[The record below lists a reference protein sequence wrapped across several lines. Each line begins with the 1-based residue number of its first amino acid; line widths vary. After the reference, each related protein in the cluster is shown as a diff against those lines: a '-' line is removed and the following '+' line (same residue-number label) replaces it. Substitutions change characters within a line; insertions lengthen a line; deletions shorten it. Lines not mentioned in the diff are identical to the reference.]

1 MAKLTTQ
8 EKKAFIEKIAPF
20 HIKYAKKYGFKLVS
34 AGIAQA
40 CLESGYGTSYKA
52 GYNNYHGLKYRENRV
67 NCNKGYFTDGGSEQ
81 NPDGTYTPLPS
92 DTAWYAFE
100 NMEKG
105 VEGYYQFIN
114 IPAYAKVKAATD
126 PLVYL
131 QEIKKVGY
139 ASSLNYVEN
148 VNNVIKSWNLTAYD
162 DELKNGKE
170 VEKSTLID
178 CEILSP
184 HHSGKRTH
192 TVDRITP
199 HCVVGQLT
207 AEEIGKIFQG
217 SRQASC
223 NYAIGTRGRVCL
235 VVDEANRSW
244 CSSSNENDQRAI
256 TIECASDKTA
266 PYAFNDMTYMKLEQL
281 CYDICKRY
289 GKKKLIWIEDKD
301 KALAYQPKEDEM
313 LLTVHRWFAN
323 KSCPGDWMFERM
335 GNLANKVTKMLC
347 QGLKPM
353 PVETDSSDWKDV
365 LPKPQKVV
373 VFEPYVVQITASA
386 LNIRKGPGVTYRS
399 AGVIRDRGQY
409 TIVEEQNGFGK
420 LKSGIGW
427 ISLKYTKKI

>member
-1 MAKLTTQ
+1 MANLTTQ
-8 EKKAFIEKIAPF
+8 EKKAFIEKIAPL

-52 GYNNYHGLKYRENRV
+52 GYHNYHGLKYKKNRV
-67 NCNKGYFTDGGSEQ
+67 NCNSGLFYDGGSEQ
-81 NPDGTYTPLPS
+81 NADGTYTLLPGT
-92 DTAWYAFE
+92 TAWYAFE
-100 NMEKG
+100 NMEKA

-114 IPAYAKVKAATD
+114 ISTYAKVKAATD

-148 VNNVIKSWNLTAYD
+148 VYNVIKNWNLTSYD
-162 DELKNGKE
+162 EEFQNKNTETK
-170 VEKSTLID
+170 KSSLID

-192 TVDRITP
+192 SVDRITP

-217 SRQASC
+217 TRQASC
-223 NYAIGTRGRVCL
+223 NYAIGKEGRVCL
-235 VVDEANRSW
+235 VVEEENRSW
-244 CSSSNENDQRAI
+244 CSSSKENDQRAI

-266 PYAFNDMTYMKLEQL
+266 PYAFNDAVYSKLQFL
-281 CYDICKRY
+281 CRDICERY
-289 GKKKLIWIEDKD
+289 GKKKLVWIEDKN
-301 KALAYQPKEDEM
+301 KALAYEPKEDEM

-323 KSCPGDWMFERM
+323 KSCPGDWMYSRM
-335 GNLANKVTKMLC
+335 GQLASQVTKMLAK
-347 QGLKPM
+347 GVRIVPIGIID
-353 PVETDSSDWKDV
+353 EE
-365 LPKPQKVV
+365 PKQPDT
-373 VFEPYVVQITASA
+373 FNPYIIKITASA
-386 LNIRKGPGVTYRS
+386 LNIRKGPGTSYPI
-399 AGVIRDRGQY
+399 AGVIRDRGKY

-427 ISLKYTKKI
+427 ISLKYTQKV

>member
-1 MAKLTTQ
+1 MANLTTQ
-8 EKKAFIEKIAPF
+8 EKKAFIEKIAPL

-52 GYNNYHGLKYRENRV
+52 GYHNYHGLKYRENRV
-67 NCNKGYFTDGGSEQ
+67 NCNKGYFYDGGSEQ
-81 NPDGTYTPLPS
+81 NADGTYTPLPN
-92 DTAWYAFE
+92 TTTWYTFE
-100 NMEKG
+100 NMEKA

-148 VNNVIKSWNLTAYD
+148 VYNVIKNWNLTSYD
-162 DELKNGKE
+162 EEFQNKNTEIK
-170 VEKSTLID
+170 KSSLID

-192 TVDRITP
+192 SVDRITP

-217 SRQASC
+217 NRQASC
-223 NYAIGTRGRVCL
+223 NYAIGKEGRVCL
-235 VVDEANRSW
+235 VVEEENRSW
-244 CSSSNENDQRAI
+244 CSSSKENDQRAI
-256 TIECASDKTA
+256 TIECASDKTT
-266 PYAFNDMTYMKLEQL
+266 PYAFNDAVYSKLQFL
-281 CYDICKRY
+281 CKDICERY
-289 GKKKLIWIEDKD
+289 GKKKLIWIEDKN
-301 KALAYQPKEDEM
+301 KALAYEPKEDEM

-323 KSCPGDWMFERM
+323 KSCPGDWMYSRM
-335 GNLANKVTKMLC
+335 SQLANQVTKMLAKGVRIVPIEIPDEKIE
-347 QGLKPM
+347 QS
-353 PVETDSSDWKDV
+353 ETFS
-365 LPKPQKVV
+365 
-373 VFEPYVVQITASA
+373 PYIVKITAGA
-386 LNIRKGPGVTYRS
+386 LNIRKGPGTSYPI
-399 AGVIRDRGQY
+399 AGIIRDKGKY
-409 TIVEEQNGFGK
+409 TIVEEQNGFGR

-427 ISLKYTKKI
+427 ISLKYTQKV